1 MRAVFRYGAVFLAA
15 AHLAVL
21 AAPGAKDVLQVLMA
35 LASLAVLVPGL
46 FLMGKGF
53 RKATFVFLA
62 AGTLILALTGQP
74 FEAWVKAV
82 NSMTNTVAIMVTLQL
97 FTIPVAAGR
106 YDEAIKSWAARVLKG
121 RASLYVFATL
131 ITHLLASFLMLG
143 SIPVSM
149 ALLGPTIRSRVD
161 RWERYMAG
169 AVTRGYVLAAL
180 WAPGAINMYL
190 VVQATGLSWSSLLL
204 PGFLMAVGGMAIS
217 VLLETRR
224 GGLIGPGTEGDY
236 RADAAGAGG
245 TDGAGRGSS
254 AEPTM
259 SRAEGDAAMRHTVLV
274 AAAIVVFVYAL
285 EKFKIGVGY
294 TRIMLSGGG
303 VSLLWIGALLVK
315 DAMPGRRGT
324 GAGRGSE
331 AGRGDSGL
339 KERMRE
345 AAGKCRTDG
354 IMKISDMGPFFVAM
368 GIFSEALDR
377 SGALDAMVPAF
388 GAAFSA
394 LGIFSAAVLPLVIIG
409 LALVGLH
416 PFITI
421 VMLGQILVRAG
432 LPLTTLT
439 IALSLSSGA
448 GAAYMVSPLA
458 GIIMS
463 VARYTSSTAVDVALR
478 WNWRFVAVFCA
489 FAILFSL
496 GWGAVFG

>member
-1 MRAVFRYGAVFLAA
+1 MRNLFRFGAVFLAA
-15 AHLAVL
+15 AHLAAL

-62 AGTLILALTGQP
+62 AGAAILALTGQP
-74 FEAWVKAV
+74 FDAWVKAV

-121 RASLYVFATL
+121 RTSLYVFATL

-149 ALLGPTIRSRVD
+149 ALLGPAIRSRVD
-161 RWERYMAG
+161 RWQRYMAG

-204 PGFLMAVGGMAIS
+204 PGFLMAAGGMAIS

-236 RADAAGAGG
+236 RARGFSGPGD
-245 TDGAGRGSS
+245 GSS
-254 AEPTM
+254 AAPTM

-274 AAAIVVFVYAL
+274 AAAIVVFVYGL
-285 EKFKIGVGY
+285 EKLKVGVGY
-294 TRIMLSGGG
+294 TRIMLAGGG
-303 VSLLWIGALLVK
+303 VSLVWIGALLVK
-315 DAMPGRRGT
+315 DAMTRRYAT
-324 GAGRGSE
+324 G

-339 KERMRE
+339 KSRMRE
-345 AAGKCRTDG
+345 AAGNCWTDG
-354 IMKISDMGPFFVAM
+354 MMKISDMGPFFVAM

-388 GAAFSA
+388 GTAFSA

-439 IALSLSSGA
+439 IALSLSSGG
-448 GAAYMVSPLA
+448 GAAYMVSPLS

-478 WNWRFVAVFCA
+478 WNWRFVAAFCV

-496 GWGAVFG
+496 GWGTVFG